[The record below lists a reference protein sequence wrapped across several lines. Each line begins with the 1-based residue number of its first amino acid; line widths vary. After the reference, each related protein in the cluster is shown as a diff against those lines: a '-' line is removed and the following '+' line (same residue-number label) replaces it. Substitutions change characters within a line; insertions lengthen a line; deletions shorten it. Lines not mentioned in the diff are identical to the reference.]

1 MYSASTCVWQA
12 GRPAPLAALALF
24 IALAAVAQTGDAEL
38 SGLIKDPSGS
48 AVPGASVSL
57 TNQDTGVA
65 RSIST
70 DADGRYR
77 FYPVPPGRYSIKV
90 EVTGFKTAALRDL
103 QISLGTHLDRDI
115 ALTVGSVQ
123 ESVAVTGEVPPVDV
137 TKNDVSGVVSN
148 QQIEELPIN
157 SRQYLNLALLMPGT
171 SQDSSRTFYNSVQMG
186 GSSHYWS
193 NGFTVDGVTNTWAEQ
208 GEPRQNF

>member
-1 MYSASTCVWQA
+1 MYLVSIRDLFRAVVV
-12 GRPAPLAALALF
+12 AAAAFLFTLALF
-24 IALAAVAQTGDAEL
+24 TLAAVAQTGDAEIN
-38 SGLIKDPSGS
+38 GLIKDPSGS

-90 EVTGFKTAALRDL
+90 EVTGFKTAALSDL
-103 QISLGTHLDRDI
+103 QISLGTHVDRDI

-123 ESVAVTGEVPPVDV
+123 ESVAVTGDVPTMDV
-137 TKNDVSGVVSN
+137 K
-148 QQIEELPIN
+148 Q
-157 SRQYLNLALLMPGT
+157 
-171 SQDSSRTFYNSVQMG
+171 
-186 GSSHYWS
+186 
-193 NGFTVDGVTNTWAEQ
+193 
-208 GEPRQNF
+208 